1 MSHKYIIC
9 IYICT
14 LFYFCCDVSCV
25 WGQVFVFRGTV
36 LDEQTHKALDYA
48 TIRLFVEKQFAYGG
62 ITDANGY
69 FELFHIKPGNYRLV
83 VSYLGYDSAEKE
95 IKIFGDTSGLFYL
108 KPSNIALDE
117 VVVTASES
125 KSATSASIVDRTAMK
140 HLQPSSF
147 SDLMELVPGGKSA
160 DPQMGQANLIRIR
173 ETDRTKEISSLG
185 VGFYID
191 GIPQHTDANLQYMP
205 GSTSAVNTTTAIS
218 KGVDM
223 RTIPTDNI
231 EKVEIIRGIPSVSY
245 GNVANGAVIIH
256 RKTSESPL
264 SARFK
269 ADKTSKLFSVGKGI
283 RLDGNGHYVLNM
295 DLSYL
300 DSKLDP
306 RNSVKNYT
314 RLTASARLDS
324 KGVWNE
330 RNIHWNISADYIGSF
345 DDAKRDKDAT
355 IKEDS
360 YKSDFSSLKV
370 AGKWSMTFTDR
381 SWIRKIGATVAASQQ
396 WDKMYETKSVSLNR
410 PAAITTQKETGESD
424 GIYLPYNYVAQME
437 VDGKP
442 FYVTATA
449 RTQLAFPLGILQ
461 NTMNVGVEWNYQK
474 NLGEGQVFDVTRPI
488 SESLS
493 TRPRRFKDIPGLR
506 PFAFYAEEVL
516 NLPVSRH
523 QLAFTAGIRLQS
535 LLGLDTKYKMRGK
548 TYPDLR
554 LDLQWRLPASNG
566 WNVAFSGGLGWISR
580 MPTTAQLYPDFK
592 YVDLIQLNY
601 YHADPAYRRIHMM
614 TYKWDNTNYQ
624 LEPARNMKWEVRTDV
639 SYEENRLSMT
649 YFRERMNNAFDDLTY
664 YKSLAYK
671 LYDPASIDGS
681 ALTAPPELSQLTYAN
696 EYNLDVYST
705 QGNVMKVRKEG
716 VEFQFASKRIQSLK
730 TRVTMY
736 GAWVKTIY
744 SSKYPKYKASSIL
757 LDNKQLKY
765 VGLYHG
771 NNGTESQAFNTNFM
785 FDTYIQRLGLTF
797 STSAQCTW
805 YTSSRNLWNEG
816 VPVSYID
823 QSGEMHPFR
832 EEDKN
837 NIQLQHLV
845 EKYSATYFER
855 TTVPFY
861 MDINLKASKRIG
873 KYLNLAFYV
882 NRLLGIY
889 PDYKLRGVLQ
899 RRTPGAPYFGMEM
912 NLIFNK

>member
-1 MSHKYIIC
+1 MIRKIAYTFFSFLIC
-9 IYICT
+9 CN
-14 LFYFCCDVSCV
+14 VSLA
-25 WGQVFVFRGTV
+25 WGQTFAFRGTV

-48 TIRLFVEKQFAYGG
+48 TIQLFVEKQFAYGG
-62 ITDANGY
+62 ITDANGH
-69 FELFHIKPGNYRLV
+69 FELLHIHPGTYRIII
-83 VSYLGYDSAEKE
+83 SYLGYDSTEKE
-95 IKIFGDTSGLFYL
+95 IKVVGNTSDIFYL
-108 KPSNIALDE
+108 KPSNMALNE

-125 KSATSASIVDRTAMK
+125 KRATSASIVDRTAMK

-173 ETDRTKEISSLG
+173 ETGKTEDISSLG

-191 GIPQHTDANLQYMP
+191 GIFQNTDANLQYMP
-205 GSTSAVNTTTAIS
+205 SSTSAVNATSTMS

-231 EKVEIIRGIPSVSY
+231 EKVEIIRGIPSVAY
-245 GNVANGAVIIH
+245 GNVANGAVIIQ

-269 ADKTSKLFSVGKGI
+269 ADKTSKLFSVGKGF
-283 RLDGNGHYVLNM
+283 RLDGNGRYVLNT

-300 DSKLDP
+300 DSKIDP

-314 RLTASARLDS
+314 RLTASARLDG
-324 KGVWNE
+324 KWLWNE
-330 RNIHWNISADYIGSF
+330 RNIHWNLSTDYTS
-345 DDAKRDKDAT
+345 
-355 IKEDS
+355 
-360 YKSDFSSLKV
+360 V
-370 AGKWSMTFTDR
+370 
-381 SWIRKIGATVAASQQ
+381 SWQ
-396 WDKMYETKSVSLNR
+396 WEKMRETKSVSLNR
-410 PAAITTQKETGESD
+410 PAAIATQTETGESD

-437 VDGKP
+437 IDGKP
-442 FYVTATA
+442 LYVTVSA
-449 RTQLAFPLGILQ
+449 RTHLAFPLGGLQ
-461 NTMNVGVEWNYQK
+461 NRMNLGVEWNYQK
-474 NLGEGQVFDVTRPI
+474 NLGKGQVFDVTRPI
-488 SESLS
+488 SEGLS
-493 TRPRRFKDIPGLR
+493 TRPRRFKDIPGLQ

-516 NLPVSRH
+516 NLPVKRH
-523 QLAFTAGIRLQS
+523 KLAFTAGIRLQS
-535 LLGLDTKYKMRGK
+535 LLGLDRKYEMQGK
-548 TYPDLR
+548 IYPDLR
-554 LDLQWRLPASNG
+554 LDLQWSLPTSNG
-566 WNVAFSGGLGWISR
+566 WNIAFSGGLGWISR

-601 YHADPAYRRIHMM
+601 YHNHPDYRRINMM

-624 LEPARNMKWEVRTDV
+624 LEPARNMKWEVRADIG
-639 SYEENRLSMT
+639 YKGNRLSAT

-705 QGNVMKVRKEG
+705 QGNGMKVHKEG
-716 VEFQFASKRIQSLK
+716 VEFQFASRRIESLK
-730 TRVTMY
+730 TRVTVY
-736 GAWVKTIY
+736 GAWIKTVY
-744 SSKYPKYKASSIL
+744 SSDSPKYKASSIL

-765 VGLYHG
+765 VGLYQG
-771 NNGTESQAFNTNFM
+771 ENGTESQAFNTNFM

-805 YTSSRNLWNEG
+805 YTNRRNLWNNG

-823 QSGEMHPFR
+823 QSGETHLFR

-855 TTVPFY
+855 TTVPF
-861 MDINLKASKRIG
+861 DINLKASKRIG

-889 PDYKLRGVLQ
+889 PDYTLRGVLQ
-899 RRTPGAPYFGMEM
+899 RRTSESPYFGMEM
-912 NLIFNK
+912 NLTF

>member
-1 MSHKYIIC
+1 MIRKIAYTFFSFLIC
-9 IYICT
+9 CN
-14 LFYFCCDVSCV
+14 VSLA
-25 WGQVFVFRGTV
+25 WGQTFAFRGTV

-48 TIRLFVEKQFAYGG
+48 TIQLFVEKQFAYGG
-62 ITDANGY
+62 ITDANGH
-69 FELFHIKPGNYRLV
+69 FELLHIHPGTYRIII
-83 VSYLGYDSAEKE
+83 SYLGYDSTEKE
-95 IKIFGDTSGLFYL
+95 IKVVGNTSDIFYL
-108 KPSNIALDE
+108 KPSNMALNE

-125 KSATSASIVDRTAMK
+125 KRATSASIVDRTAMK

-173 ETDRTKEISSLG
+173 ETGKTEDISSLG

-191 GIPQHTDANLQYMP
+191 GIFQNTDANLQYMP
-205 GSTSAVNTTTAIS
+205 SSTSAVNATSTMS

-231 EKVEIIRGIPSVSY
+231 EKVEIIRGIPSVAY
-245 GNVANGAVIIH
+245 GNVANGAVIIQ

-269 ADKTSKLFSVGKGI
+269 ADKTSKLFSVGKGF
-283 RLDGNGHYVLNM
+283 RLDGNGRYVLNT

-300 DSKLDP
+300 DSKIDP

-314 RLTASARLDS
+314 RLTASARLDG
-324 KGVWNE
+324 KWLWNE
-330 RNIHWNISADYIGSF
+330 RNIHWNLSTDYTGSF

-355 IKEDS
+355 VKEDS
-360 YKSDFSSLKV
+360 YKSDFSSFKM
-370 AGKWSMTFTDR
+370 AGKWNLKFSNH
-381 SWIRKIGATVAASQQ
+381 SWIREIHAATSVSWQ
-396 WDKMYETKSVSLNR
+396 WEKMRETKSVSLNR
-410 PAAITTQKETGESD
+410 PAAIATQTETGESD

-437 VDGKP
+437 IDGKP
-442 FYVTATA
+442 LYVTVSA
-449 RTQLAFPLGILQ
+449 RTHLAFPLGGLQ
-461 NTMNVGVEWNYQK
+461 NRMNLGVEWNYQK
-474 NLGEGQVFDVTRPI
+474 NLGKGQVFDVTRPI
-488 SESLS
+488 SEGLS
-493 TRPRRFKDIPGLR
+493 TRPRRFKDIPGLQ

-516 NLPVSRH
+516 NLPVNKH
-523 QLAFTAGIRLQS
+523 KLAFTAGIRLQS
-535 LLGLDTKYKMRGK
+535 LLGLDRKYEMQGK
-548 TYPDLR
+548 IYPDLR
-554 LDLQWRLPASNG
+554 LDMQWSLPTSNG
-566 WNVAFSGGLGWISR
+566 WNIAFSGGLGWISR

-601 YHADPAYRRIHMM
+601 YHNHPDYRRINMM

-624 LEPARNMKWEVRTDV
+624 LEPARNMKWEVRADIG
-639 SYEENRLSMT
+639 YKGNRLSAT
-649 YFRERMNNAFDDLTY
+649 YFRERMNNAFD
-664 YKSLAYK
+664 
-671 LYDPASIDGS
+671 
-681 ALTAPPELSQLTYAN
+681 ALN

-705 QGNVMKVRKEG
+705 QGNGMKVHKEG
-716 VEFQFASKRIQSLK
+716 VEFQFASRRIESLK
-730 TRVTMY
+730 TRVTVY
-736 GAWVKTIY
+736 GAWIKTVY
-744 SSKYPKYKASSIL
+744 SSDSPKYKASSIL

-765 VGLYHG
+765 VGLYQG
-771 NNGTESQAFNTNFM
+771 ENGTESQAFNTNFM

-805 YTSSRNLWNEG
+805 YTNRRNLWNNG

-823 QSGEMHPFR
+823 QSGETHLFR

-889 PDYKLRGVLQ
+889 PDYTLRGVLQ
-899 RRTPGAPYFGMEM
+899 RRTSESPYFGMEM
-912 NLIFNK
+912 NLTF